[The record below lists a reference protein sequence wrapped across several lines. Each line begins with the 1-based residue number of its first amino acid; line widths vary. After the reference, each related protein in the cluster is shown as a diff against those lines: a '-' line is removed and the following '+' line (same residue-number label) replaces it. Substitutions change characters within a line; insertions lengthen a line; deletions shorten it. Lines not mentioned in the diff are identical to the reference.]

1 MTKQYTKAAL
11 SQKRSLETHK
21 LEPLTFLFPAQLG
34 EERGEKGNE
43 EEPKTGWRASRPHIQ
58 EKKRGSPDQQA
69 SDGHSRQ
76 NHQTHTNISMS
87 SSAVVA
93 II

>member
-1 MTKQYTKAAL
+1 MWPYMTKQYTKAAL

-43 EEPKTGWRASRPHIQ
+43 EEPKTG
-58 EKKRGSPDQQA
+58 
-69 SDGHSRQ
+69 
-76 NHQTHTNISMS
+76 
-87 SSAVVA
+87 
-93 II
+93 